1 MKSIIVALL
10 NIMDISVIIVSSIAA
25 FCGIFAGALGSPG
38 FALIVPLLITS
49 GVFPTF
55 QLALGAA
62 FMGVVLP
69 DVVNAF
75 IYIMHNK
82 ELINFRLNIFFT
94 LVFAIFSGFS
104 VYFSK
109 YIKDCHKFYIAGFF
123 QLCLGI
129 WYIIYATK
137 HK

>member
-1 MKSIIVALL
+1 
-10 NIMDISVIIVSSIAA
+10 MDISVIIVSSIAA
-25 FCGIFAGALGSPG
+25 FCGTFAGALGSPG

-75 IYIMHNK
+75 IYIVHNK
-82 ELINFRLNIFFT
+82 ELINFRLNIYFT
-94 LVFAIFSGFS
+94 LIFAIFYGVS

-109 YIKDCHKFYIAGFF
+109 YIKDSNEEHIYNTYLYHLFF
-123 QLCLGI
+123 FALPVFGYHNCYKIQ
-129 WYIIYATK
+129 
-137 HK
+137 